1 MDTLEFMNTLV
12 FMNTLGFMNIKI
24 SSFSMASKIVVY
36 TVKEKILLANLIDKH
51 KLVEN
56 KKTDAATVQMK
67 QHEWEKIASEYN
79 SQGNITMQRTSAQLK
94 KLWNNLK
101 QRKRKISTEEKYTR
115 LVTGGGP
122 PLEIK
127 TDPVME
133 AVDAAAPNEDVTI
146 TCPWDS
152 TAVYMRENDI
162 EDGYSGN
169 VKIEVVFEEDNN
181 YCNEDDG
188 QPTAEISGV
197 SNSFIETKQKVSAYT
212 TPKAKNI
219 KTILQSEGNLR
230 RRKLRQS
237 IEQQTVLHN
246 VRLRIEEELHR
257 KVASERHKAE
267 AEEELALLKLKK
279 FKKEN

>member
-1 MDTLEFMNTLV
+1 
-12 FMNTLGFMNIKI
+12 
-24 SSFSMASKIVVY
+24 MASKIVVY

-79 SQGNITMQRTSAQLK
+79 SQGDITMQRTSAQLK

-101 QRKRKISTEEKYTR
+101 QSTEEKYTR

-133 AVDAAAPNEDVTI
+133 VVDAAAPNADVTI

-162 EDGYSGN
+162 EDEYSGN
-169 VKIEVVFEEDNN
+169 EKIEVVFEEDNN

-197 SNSFIETKQKVSAYT
+197 SNSFIEAKQKVSAYT

-230 RRKLRQS
+230 LRKLRES
-237 IEQQTVLHN
+237 IEQQAVLHN

-257 KVASERHKAE
+257 KVASERRKAE

-279 FKKEN
+279 FKKENL